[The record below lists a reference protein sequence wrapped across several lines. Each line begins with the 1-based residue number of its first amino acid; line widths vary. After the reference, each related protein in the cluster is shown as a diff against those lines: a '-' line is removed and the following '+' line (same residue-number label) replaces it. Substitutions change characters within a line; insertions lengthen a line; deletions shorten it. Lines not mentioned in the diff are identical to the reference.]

1 MRPKKPGLRRAVSSQ
16 RRGEKIC
23 ALGKITTR
31 DEWILAWDGLIL
43 LEKCVTLLFLLTRTA
58 PFCTQAL

>member
-1 MRPKKPGLRRAVSSQ
+1 MRPKKPGLQEAVSSQ

-23 ALGKITTR
+23 APGKITML

-43 LEKCVTLLFLLTRTA
+43 LEKCMTPLFLLTGTA

>member
-1 MRPKKPGLRRAVSSQ
+1 MRPKKPGLQRAVSSQ

-23 ALGKITTR
+23 APGKITML

-43 LEKCVTLLFLLTRTA
+43 LEKCMTPLFRLTGTA